1 MPADARRGRGQTLG
15 RNQRLLRTAE
25 FQAVYAAK
33 GRAADGRL
41 VVYARASGL
50 EETRLGLSVG
60 LRVGGSVV
68 RNRVKRLLREA
79 FRLNRAAFPAGYD
92 IVIVPLASDY
102 TFQEIDRRLKSLV
115 PAAIRRF
122 GEVAGRGG
130 PAAERPGDP

>member
-1 MPADARRGRGQTLG
+1 MSAGARRPRQTLG

-50 EETRLGLSVG
+50 AETRLGLSVG
-60 LRVGGSVV
+60 ARVGGSVV
-68 RNRVKRLLREA
+68 RNRVKRLLRET
-79 FRLNRAAFPAGYD
+79 FRLARATFPGGYNV
-92 IVIVPLASDY
+92 VIVPLASDY
-102 TFQEIDRRLKSLV
+102 TFQEIDRRLRSLV

-122 GEVAGRGG
+122 DEIAGRGG
-130 PAAERPGDP
+130 QAAERPGDP